1 MKNPR
6 YRRFLLLVCGWIC
19 LGLGLVGA
27 FLPVLPTTPFLLLA
41 AAAFSRSSH
50 TLANR
55 LYRHKRFGPMLLAWE
70 QYRIIPLRAKLLAT
84 VMIMASL
91 TYLWLVASIG
101 NVVRL
106 FVTLLVA
113 ITLAYIWSKPHR
125 RPNA

>member
-1 MKNPR
+1 MVELQELVLVLDLISELKM
-6 YRRFLLLVCGWIC
+6 FLLS
-19 LGLGLVGA
+19 
-27 FLPVLPTTPFLLLA
+27 T
-41 AAAFSRSSH
+41 
-50 TLANR
+50 
-55 LYRHKRFGPMLLAWE
+55 E
-70 QYRIIPLRAKLLAT
+70 LLAT